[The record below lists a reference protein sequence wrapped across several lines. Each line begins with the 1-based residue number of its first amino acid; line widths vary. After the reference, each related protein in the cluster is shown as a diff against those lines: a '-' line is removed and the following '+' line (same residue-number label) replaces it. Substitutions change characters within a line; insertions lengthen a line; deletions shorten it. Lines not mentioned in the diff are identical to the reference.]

1 VEQVFAAGH
10 ALRNYKGKCE
20 NIHGHNWR
28 VQVVIEGEQL
38 DGTGLLVDFIDV
50 KDLMGS
56 VIARL
61 DHQFLNEVAPFDVKN
76 PSAENIAEYFYE
88 QMSTGGGDTVPVR
101 IREVKVWET
110 DIQSATNIAA
120 FGEQGLAPLGGTRG
134 VSPMCTVAPAN
145 RSTTAWPS

>member
-1 VEQVFAAGH
+1 MFEVSVEQVFAAGH

-88 QMSTGGGDTVPVR
+88 QMSTGLAATPVPVR
-101 IREVKVWET
+101 IREVKIWET
-110 DIQSATNIAA
+110 DIQSATYR
-120 FGEQGLAPLGGTRG
+120 P
-134 VSPMCTVAPAN
+134 
-145 RSTTAWPS
+145 